1 MFAGRQ
7 MHPFFSSL
15 KAGKKSQEATQ
26 SAERGYTVEK
36 KETGTDCNPIHV
48 FEETGVWFFLS

>member
-1 MFAGRQ
+1 

-15 KAGKKSQEATQ
+15 KAGKKGQEATQ